1 MDALIVVFVTGL
13 ITMFIAMAKKPVLV
27 LVTALTGLSTA
38 IALLAV
44 QLNHPYNLV
53 KYEGLEF
60 DGISIVYSMLALI
73 FGLLI
78 IAGGYDYF
86 FTCRCNVYDW
96 VYRSFHVLSWS

>member
-53 KYEGLEF
+53 KYEGL
-60 DGISIVYSMLALI
+60 
-73 FGLLI
+73 
-78 IAGGYDYF
+78 
-86 FTCRCNVYDW
+86 
-96 VYRSFHVLSWS
+96 